1 MRRWLSLLGVMATL
15 VSVSA
20 DAKLAVR
27 ESSLTATWEY
37 ADAVGGQFVIKC
49 YIDSRLTWQAVNW
62 FDIAEGQ
69 HSITVERP
77 NMKGADGDCNVDLD
91 IFKDAKG
98 EGNPSDFEVVEQVQR
113 VPLNP

>member
-1 MRRWLSLLGVMATL
+1 MATL

-37 ADAVGGQFVIKC
+37 ADAVGGQLVIQC
-49 YIDSRLTWQAVNW
+49 YIDSRLSWSAVNF
-62 FDIAEGQ
+62 FDVAEGQ
-69 HSITVERP
+69 HTITVERP
-77 NMKGADGDCNVDLD
+77 QMRGAEGACYVDLD
-91 IFKDAKG
+91 IFKDPKG
-98 EGNPSDFEVVEQVQR
+98 DGNPSDFEVVEKVER